1 MTYVLQTFRACPISD
16 GFRKARTV
24 YRPEITYG
32 TEKGLTPV
40 SAIPEY
46 RKIGNSLIHR
56 TSAAAFSC
64 LLLVP
69 LLARAQEPPAVAP
82 QMSAVEL
89 GSAPIIDG
97 DVLGDEAWAGALPT
111 SGFWQVRPDAG
122 QQSTQET
129 EIRIGFTDTA
139 LYIGVVA
146 YDDDPDGIVVTDSRR
161 DTHLHDSD
169 AVFIL
174 IDGLFDRQNGYIF
187 ATNPVGMEYDGQ
199 VTKEGS
205 GDGFGSGGGGFN
217 LNWDGSWS
225 VQSRIGDY
233 GWSTE
238 FEIPFRTLR
247 YASAEE
253 QTWGIN
259 FQRNIRRNNEVA
271 YWAPLD
277 LNRSLH
283 RVSDAGTLIGVV
295 PPPQRNLKVTP
306 YVLGGAQRGVAPDG
320 TELHGTET
328 DSEFGI
334 DIKYSITPSLT
345 LDITS
350 NTDFAQVE
358 VDEQQLNL
366 DRFNLFFPE
375 KRPFFL
381 ENAGQFAVGNPSEV
395 EMFFSRRIG
404 ISEDGGVI
412 PVDGG
417 VRLSGKMGDSTN
429 VGLLY
434 MRTEGID
441 GIAPG
446 NEFQVARIN
455 QELPNHSSIGAL
467 YVGRTGD
474 GTFETA
480 RPDDHN
486 RTYAIDGRWGI
497 GDQLML
503 QGWIAKTETPG
514 YEDRDGAFGL
524 GADYDSEKWSSNI
537 AYTEVGEDF
546 NPEVGFLERSSFRK
560 LSGYLLRR
568 IRPEDLW
575 NLHEL
580 RPHISFSSYWDF
592 DGFQE
597 TAMLHVDNHWEYNT
611 GTELHTGFN
620 LTREGVTEE
629 FEIVDGVWVQ
639 PGTYDHAE
647 IVLGYFTDQSQ
658 PFSYGIRTIIGG
670 RFGGDVVHIRPEI
683 RYRIGEKFQSSFSVV
698 YNDFDLPVEDG
709 EFTATLARL
718 RLSYSFSPKMQLQT
732 LIQYNDTSD
741 KLGANIRFSWLQSA
755 NSGLYLVYNQVDE
768 RGTDG
773 LPTGREFIVKYSH
786 IFDVLD

>member
-1 MTYVLQTFRACPISD
+1 
-16 GFRKARTV
+16 
-24 YRPEITYG
+24 
-32 TEKGLTPV
+32 LT
-40 SAIPEY
+40 
-46 RKIGNSLIHR
+46 HR
-56 TSAAAFSC
+56 TSTLAFVC

-69 LLARAQEPPAVAP
+69 LLAQAQEPPSVAP
-82 QMSAVEL
+82 QMNAVEL
-89 GSAPIIDG
+89 GSAPVIDG
-97 DVLGDEAWAGALPT
+97 DVLGDEAWGRTVPA
-111 SGFWQVRPDAG
+111 SRFWQVKPDAG
-122 QQSTQET
+122 QPSTQET
-129 EIRIGFTDTA
+129 EVRIGFTDTA
-139 LYIGVVA
+139 IYIGIVA
-146 YDDDPDGIVVTDSRR
+146 YDDEPGGIIVTDSRR
-161 DTHLHDSD
+161 DTHLDNSD
-169 AVFIL
+169 AVFVV
-174 IDGLFDRQNGYIF
+174 IDGLLDRQNGYVF
-187 ATNPVGMEYDGQ
+187 ATNPAGMEYDGQ
-199 VTKEGS
+199 VTKEGA
-205 GDGFGSGGGGFN
+205 GGGFGSGGGGFN

-233 GWSTE
+233 GWSAE

-247 YASAEE
+247 YGSDEV

-259 FQRNIRRNNEVA
+259 FQRNIRRNNEVT

-277 LNRSLH
+277 LHRSLH
-283 RVSDAGTLIGVV
+283 RVSDAGTLNGVV

-306 YVLGGAQRGVAPDG
+306 YILGGAQRGIAPDG
-320 TELHGTET
+320 TVLDGTET
-328 DSEFGI
+328 DSEFGV
-334 DIKYSITPSLT
+334 DVKYSITPSLT
-345 LDITS
+345 LDLTY

-381 ENAGQFAVGNPSEV
+381 ENAGQFSVGNPSEV

-404 ISEDGGVI
+404 IGDDGGVI

-417 VRLSGKMGDSTN
+417 VRLSGKLGDSTN

-434 MRTEGID
+434 MRTD
-441 GIAPG
+441 GVDGLAPG

-455 QELPNHSSIGAL
+455 QELPNRSSIGAL
-467 YVGRTGD
+467 YVGRNGD
-474 GTFETA
+474 GTYETA

-486 RTYAIDGRWGI
+486 RTYAIDGRWGV
-497 GDQLML
+497 GDHLML
-503 QGWIAKTETPG
+503 QGWAAKTETPG
-514 YEDRDGAFGL
+514 YDDRDDAFGVR
-524 GADYDSEKWSSNI
+524 ANYDSEAWSSNI

-546 NPEVGFLERSSFRK
+546 NPEVGFLERSAFRK
-560 LSGYLLRR
+560 LSGFLLRR
-568 IRPEDLW
+568 IRPDDLW

-580 RPHISFSSYWDF
+580 RPHASFASYWDF

-597 TAMLHVDNHWEYNT
+597 TGRLHVDNHWEYNS

-620 LTREGVTEE
+620 LTRAGISEA
-629 FEIVDGVWVQ
+629 FEIVDDVWVQ
-639 PGTYDHAE
+639 SGTYDHAE
-647 IVLGYFTDQSQ
+647 IQLGYFTDESQ
-658 PFSYGIRTIIGG
+658 PFSYGIRTVIGG
-670 RFGGDVVHIRPEI
+670 RFGGDRAFVEPSI
-683 RYRIGEKFQSSFSVV
+683 RYRIGEKFQSALSIA
-698 YNDFDLPVEDG
+698 YNEFDLPVENG

-732 LIQYNDTSD
+732 LIQYNETSD

-768 RGTDG
+768 RGVDG